1 MPGLPPA
8 SSFPPG
14 YLDEYSGNTLLGV
27 AGLFIGLNTV
37 FVTLR
42 YYARRQTT
50 ADLGW
55 DDFII
60 PMAWLANCGLCVF
73 GISTLSLLDQLEFS
87 AKLIIA
93 MVYDAGVGHHFV
105 SVKMKNP
112 AQIVSWAK
120 SLYAFGWLYLPSVAL
135 PKISILALYLRI
147 FTDNRV
153 RRACY
158 VLIAILIA
166 NWIAFLFALTFQCS
180 PVAFQWNKTIPGGR
194 CSNISAFY
202 KSTSAPNIVTDIV
215 IMILPIPTIWQ
226 LQVSTI
232 RRIGLMF
239 VFLVGSVLVAFPYQ
253 QDLLTQKLIKFDVLG
268 E

>member
-14 YLDEYSGNTLLGV
+14 YLEEYNGNTLLGI

-37 FVTLR
+37 FATLR

-50 ADLGW
+50 AGTGW

-60 PMAWLANCGLCVF
+60 PMAWLANCGLCVL
-73 GISTLSLLDQLEFS
+73 GISMLSLRNPSRFPAEFV
-87 AKLIIA
+87 IA
-93 MVYDAGVGHHFV
+93 MVYDGGVGRHFI
-105 SVKMKNP
+105 SVEMENP
-112 AQIVSWAK
+112 TQILSWAK

-147 FTDNRV
+147 FTNNSV

-158 VLIAILIA
+158 ILIAILIA

-180 PVAFQWNKTIPGGR
+180 PVAFQWDKKIPGGR

-202 KSTSAPNIVTDIV
+202 KSTSAPNILTDLV
-215 IMILPIPTIWQ
+215 IMVLPIPTIWQ

-232 RRIGLMF
+232 RKVGLMF
-239 VFLVGSVLVAFPYQ
+239 VFLVGSVSVAFFSYQ
-253 QDLLTQKLIKFDVLG
+253 EALAKAVTNETRIL
-268 E
+268 